1 MTRKKTM
8 MLQFNKTYF
17 GLTILL
23 FAVEVFIALYV
34 HDDFIRPYVGDVL
47 VVMLIYCCI
56 QSFLKVA
63 VVPTAVFV
71 LLFAIGVEILQY
83 CNLVER
89 LGLQDNKLARIVIGS
104 SFEWMDMVCYT
115 IGILI
120 VLVTEKI
127 IKK

>member
-1 MTRKKTM
+1 MVLILFCDVFIVKIFIILTRKKTM

-47 VVMLIYCCI
+47 VVVLIYCCI

-63 VVPTAVFV
+63 VMPTAVFV
-71 LLFAIGVEILQY
+71 LFFAIGIETLQY

-89 LGLQDNKLARIVIGS
+89 LGL
-104 SFEWMDMVCYT
+104 
-115 IGILI
+115 
-120 VLVTEKI
+120 
-127 IKK
+127 